1 MQQRVIDMRPYKDP
15 DEFIKNLGAEEFE
28 NRIKDAKPGL
38 IFEVDDDAGK
48 YNQSDPEERTTFI
61 NSIARLLKMI
71 EDPVRRNS
79 YMESICNKYSIDK
92 VSLKAQIER
101 TVLAPGRNQ
110 QGAASGVQIFAG
122 TPTEYQPAGRKTDKA
137 EETAAAHQRLLLTW
151 MVNDP
156 KLFERLDGTISEE
169 DFTDEDIKSV
179 AAKLFEQY
187 REKKNVSPAAIIDQY
202 DDMEKQQKVA
212 AMISTELAGQLEDDE
227 KRKALRDIVIK
238 VKQNRLDHD
247 LKNSENDPTK
257 LMELIKMKQS
267 LNRLEV

>member
-1 MQQRVIDMRPYKDP
+1 MKIL
-15 DEFIKNLGAEEFE
+15 N
-28 NRIKDAKPGL
+28 NL
-38 IFEVDDDAGK
+38 IF
-48 YNQSDPEERTTFI
+48 
-61 NSIARLLKMI
+61 
-71 EDPVRRNS
+71 
-79 YMESICNKYSIDK
+79 CNKYSIDK

-101 TVLAPGRNQ
+101 TVVAPGRNQ

-122 TPTEYQPAGRKTDKA
+122 APTEYQPAGRKTDKA

-187 REKKNVSPAAIIDQY
+187 REKKSVSPAAIIDQY

-212 AMISTELAGQLEDDE
+212 AMISTSSIRVTAVSIDF
-227 KRKALRDIVIK
+227 RVTR
-238 VKQNRLDHD
+238 
-247 LKNSENDPTK
+247 SSS
-257 LMELIKMKQS
+257 S
-267 LNRLEV
+267 LWSMSR